1 MRVYLTKDS
10 FIQKKESSYS
20 SLSNN
25 RAGCNKHAGLT
36 NSLNLVDFKSQKLF
50 KTYLRFFDNKEG

>member
-1 MRVYLTKDS
+1 MWV
-10 FIQKKESSYS
+10 YS

-25 RAGCNKHAGLT
+25 RSGCNKRAGLT
-36 NSLNLVDFKSQKLF
+36 NPLNLVDFKSQKLF